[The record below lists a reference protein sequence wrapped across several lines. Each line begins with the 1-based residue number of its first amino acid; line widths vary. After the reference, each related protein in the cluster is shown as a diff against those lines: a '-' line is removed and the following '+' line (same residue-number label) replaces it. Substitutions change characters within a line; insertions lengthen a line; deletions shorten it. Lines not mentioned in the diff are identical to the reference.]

1 MSKTLFEHLSPDTGP
16 KRILALDGGGV
27 KGLLTLGMLKVLEDE
42 LRRRA
47 HGATAFRLSDYYDL
61 IGGTSTG
68 AIISAGLALG
78 MSVDELIGLYQR
90 LGPEVFGKSAGDGV
104 FLQSRFE
111 SKNLRR
117 ALHSALSTKT
127 MGSEDLKTGLAIHA
141 KRIDTGSAWVVTN
154 HPLGVFYD
162 PPAES
167 NVFPNKRYRLTDLV
181 LASAAA
187 PTFFDE
193 IVIDIEFD
201 EKRRPIQKG
210 YFVDGAVSANNNPGM
225 QLFMLAL
232 EPSYKFGWKSGADN
246 LMMTSCGTG
255 SRRPS
260 VDGKSFQGLPPGL
273 RGVHA
278 LRAMVYDTQVQGV
291 MMMQA
296 LSEPRK
302 PWRVNSEIGEM
313 RGVCVSGVPVLDYQR
328 VDVML
333 DTKPKAKRRGD
344 PVPPMT
350 PLERMLGREVDADSL
365 EALDHMDNGKKVNL
379 DLLLEVGIAAG
390 RTYFDS
396 AYPDPKFDLPE
407 WRGA

>member
-1 MSKTLFEHLSPDTGP
+1 MTKTLFEHLSPDTGP

-27 KGLLTLGMLKVLEDE
+27 KGVLTLGMLKALEDE

-47 HGATAFRLSDYYDL
+47 GGAETFRLSDYYDL

-68 AIISAGLALG
+68 AIIASGLALG
-78 MSVDELIGLYQR
+78 LSVDELIALYMR
-90 LGPEVFGKSAGDGV
+90 LGPEVFGKNAGDGV
-104 FLQSRFE
+104 FLQSKFE
-111 SKNLRR
+111 SKKLRR
-117 ALHSALSTKT
+117 ALHSVLSTKT
-127 MGSEDLKTGLAIHA
+127 LGSEDLKTGLAIHA

-162 PPAES
+162 PSAES
-167 NVFPNKRYRLTDLV
+167 NIFPNKRYRLTDLV

-210 YFVDGAVSANNNPGM
+210 YFVDGAVSANNNPGL
-225 QLFMLAL
+225 QLLMLAL

-255 SRRPS
+255 SRRPT
-260 VDGKSFQGLPPGL
+260 VDGKAFQGLPPGL

-291 MMMQA
+291 MMLQA
-296 LSEPRK
+296 LSEPKK
-302 PWRVNSEIGEM
+302 PWRINSEIGDM
-313 RGVCVSGVPVLDYQR
+313 RGVCFSGVPLLDYQR

-333 DTKPKAKRRGD
+333 DTKPKVKRRGD
-344 PVPPMT
+344 PIPPMT
-350 PLERMLGREVDADSL
+350 MLERLIGRELESETL
-365 EALDHMDNGKKVNL
+365 EALDLMDNGKKANM
-379 DLLLEVGIAAG
+379 DLLLEVGLAAG
-390 RTYFDS
+390 RTYADA

-407 WRGA
+407 WRSA

>member
-27 KGLLTLGMLKVLEDE
+27 KGVLTLGMLKALEDE

-47 HGATAFRLSDYYDL
+47 GGASSFRLSDYYDL

-68 AIISAGLALG
+68 AIISSALALG
-78 MSVDELIGLYQR
+78 LSVDEVIALYMR
-90 LGPEVFGKSAGDGV
+90 LGPEVFGRNTGDGV
-104 FLQSRFE
+104 FLQCKFD
-111 SKNLRR
+111 SKKLRR
-117 ALHSALSTKT
+117 ALHSVLTTKT
-127 MGSEDLKTGLAIHA
+127 LGTEDLKTGLAIHA
-141 KRIDTGSAWVVTN
+141 KRIDTGSAWVITN
-154 HPLGVFYD
+154 HPLGQFYD
-162 PPAES
+162 PPGDTGI
-167 NVFPNKRYRLTDLV
+167 FPNKRYRLTDLV

-193 IVIDIEFD
+193 ITIDIEFD

-225 QLFMLAL
+225 QLLMLAL

-260 VDGKSFQGLPPGL
+260 VDGKAFQGLPPGL

-291 MMMQA
+291 MMLQA
-296 LSEPRK
+296 LSEPKK
-302 PWRVNSEIGEM
+302 PWRVNSEIGDM
-313 RGVCVSGVPVLDYQR
+313 RGVCISGVPLLDYQR
-328 VDVML
+328 MDVML
-333 DTKPKAKRRGD
+333 DTKPKIKRRGD
-344 PVPPMT
+344 PKPPMT
-350 PLERMLGREVDADSL
+350 YLERLLGREL
-365 EALDHMDNGKKVNL
+365 ESETLDALDLMDNGKKVNL
-379 DLLLEVGIAAG
+379 DLLLEVGLASG
-390 RTYFDS
+390 RTFVDAS
-396 AYPDPKFDLPE
+396 YPDPKFDLPE
-407 WRGA
+407 WRSA